1 MDGYFYIRVGFG
13 VILIL
18 AFLVALFRMA
28 TIRIESQR
36 TGAITGFALL
46 FMAVM
51 QVLMVWGGLRSLPDW
66 ALVVVL
72 IGTGFGMSAGLLM
85 IKGAMDSRSK

>member
-1 MDGYFYIRVGFG
+1 MDGYFYARVAFG

-18 AFLVALFRMA
+18 VFLVALFRMA
-28 TIRIESQR
+28 TVRIASQR
-36 TGAITGFALL
+36 TGAITGLAFL

-72 IGTGFGMSAGLLM
+72 VGTGFGMSAGLLM
-85 IKGAMDSRSK
+85 IKGAMDSKPR